1 MFVWEMK
8 NRILVGILINF
19 LKKWIYNILKYSL
32 EMLIIYVVFWI
43 INEILM
49 YLKKVLWEIRK
60 FDNRENV

>member
-1 MFVWEMK
+1 
-8 NRILVGILINF
+8 
-19 LKKWIYNILKYSL
+19 
-32 EMLIIYVVFWI
+32 MLIIYVVFWI